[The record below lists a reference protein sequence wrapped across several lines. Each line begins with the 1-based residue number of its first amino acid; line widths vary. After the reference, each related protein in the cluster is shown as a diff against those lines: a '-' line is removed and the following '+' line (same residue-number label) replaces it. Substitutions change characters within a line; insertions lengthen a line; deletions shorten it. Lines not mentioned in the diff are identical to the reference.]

1 MEFVKVAKMSEV
13 PERGAKLIRMNDN
26 DIAVFKVEGKLYAIN
41 NVCAHQHFSAL
52 HKGVLSGLQVTCP
65 MHGWT
70 YSLETGKAVSGDG
83 RVRTYQV
90 KVEGENVFL
99 QVE

>member
-1 MEFVKVAKMSEV
+1 MEFVKVAKVSEV
-13 PERGAKLIRMNDN
+13 PERGAKLIRMDDN
-26 DIAVFKVEGKLYAIN
+26 DIALFKVEGKLYAIN

-52 HKGVLSGLQVTCP
+52 HKGELIGLQVTCP

-70 YSLETGKAVSGDG
+70 YSLETGRAISGDG
-83 RVRTYQV
+83 RVKTYHV